1 MIEEVMVEA
10 AEDMGEEE
18 EVVEDMEEAE
28 MVEDMEEA
36 EMVEDMEEE
45 VVVEEEDQVEAN
57 TLMLHHLYKLVTLCS
72 KMET

>member
-10 AEDMGEEE
+10 AEDMEEEE
-18 EVVEDMEEAE
+18 EV
-28 MVEDMEEA
+28 VEDMEEA

>member
-18 EVVEDMEEAE
+18 EVVEGMEEAE
-28 MVEDMEEA
+28 MVEDI
-36 EMVEDMEEE
+36 EEE